1 MLFIVKGRIM
11 FKPSECT
18 LYSGGHVG
26 AETLFGECAERHGLK
41 EVTYSFDGHFI
52 KREKHVVMLS
62 DEELKRGDI
71 SMEMVSQHMHRNYAH
86 SDSIKRVLQAIYHM
100 VNNGLQIFA
109 VGIIQ
114 ADNTVKGGTG
124 WGVELGKFFNRNVH
138 VFDKDR
144 DAWFTWRHD
153 EWVMDKPVIHEKTFC
168 GTGSRELTED
178 SVKAIEELFQR
189 SFGKSQ

>member
-11 FKPSECT
+11 LKPSECT

-52 KREKHVVMLS
+52 KREKNVVLLS
-62 DEELKRGDI
+62 NEELKRGNI

-109 VGIIQ
+109 VGIIRSTTRLKAAQ
-114 ADNTVKGGTG
+114 AG
-124 WGVELGKFFNRNVH
+124 ELN
-138 VFDKDR
+138 
-144 DAWFTWRHD
+144 
-153 EWVMDKPVIHEKTFC
+153 
-168 GTGSRELTED
+168 
-178 SVKAIEELFQR
+178 
-189 SFGKSQ
+189 